1 MKAVSVLD
9 AKEWAVETFWE
20 VELGDPRRR
29 DRVVQVA
36 AAMAEDPAAL
46 LPAQMGDR
54 SALQGA
60 HRLFINEA
68 ISFEQGPRA
77 TLATHT
83 RPSPAA

>member
-1 MKAVSVLD
+1 MEAMSILD
-9 AKEWAVETFWE
+9 AKEWAVETFGA

-60 HRLFINEA
+60 QSLVH
-68 ISFEQGPRA
+68 Q
-77 TLATHT
+77 
-83 RPSPAA
+83 